1 MRLSNDESLF
11 AEDSPRM
18 KALQDIIGQVSPT
31 DEAIVTGSNYFN
43 SADELFSKAS
53 TGQLESGTY
62 SYPDPE
68 NPGQRI
74 IVEYTGQ

>member
-1 MRLSNDESLF
+1 
-11 AEDSPRM
+11 
-18 KALQDIIGQVSPT
+18 
-31 DEAIVTGSNYFN
+31 
-43 SADELFSKAS
+43 ADELFSKAS

>member
-1 MRLSNDESLF
+1 MMRSLF
-11 AEDSPRM
+11 DQDSPRM
-18 KALQDIIGQVSPT
+18 KSLQEIIGQVSPS
-31 DEAIVTGSNYFN
+31 DEAVVTGSNYFN
-43 SADELFSKAS
+43 SPDELFSKAS
-53 TGQLESGTY
+53 AGELAFGTY